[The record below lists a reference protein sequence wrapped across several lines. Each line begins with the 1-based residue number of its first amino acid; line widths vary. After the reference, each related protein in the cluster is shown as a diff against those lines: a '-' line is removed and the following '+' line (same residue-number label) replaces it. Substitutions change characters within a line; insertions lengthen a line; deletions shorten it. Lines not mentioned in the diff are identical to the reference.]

1 MTLLSAN
8 GGSVTVDGS
17 PDITLHVSS
26 WQIDD
31 GSRLADVSTSAQS
44 YAVFLGCLAEVSWS
58 FELPVDAAS
67 TPTAAGLTPG
77 AVITNLWFRV
87 GSSNTYHKIA
97 NCTVERVAPVNDNTG
112 QPYRETVSGRGG
124 AITRYGAAPS

>member
-1 MTLLSAN
+1 M
-8 GGSVTVDGS
+8 TVDGS
-17 PDITLHVSS
+17 PDVVLHVTS

-31 GSRLADVSTSAQS
+31 GNRLADVSTSNQS

-77 AVITNLWFRV
+77 TTVTSLWFRV
-87 GSSNTYHKIA
+87 GSSATYHRIQST
-97 NCTVERVAPVNDNTG
+97 TVERVAPVNDNTG

-124 AITRYGAAPS
+124 TITRYGAAPS

>member
-1 MTLLSAN
+1 MALLSAN
-8 GGSVTVDGS
+8 GGSVTLNGS
-17 PDITLHVSS
+17 PDVALAVTS

-31 GSRLADVSTSAQS
+31 GSRLADASTSAQAYS
-44 YAVFLGCLAEVSWS
+44 VFLGCLAELSWS
-58 FELPVDAAS
+58 FDLPVDAAS

-77 AVITNLWFRV
+77 AVVDLYFRV
-87 GSSNTYHKIA
+87 GSSNTYHRVQ
-97 NCTVERVAPVNDNTG
+97 NTTVERVAPVNDNTG